1 MTSTPVG
8 RALRPARRV
17 TSTAALVAAV
27 LALVVGCSS
36 GSPPGS
42 AIDQVTEA
50 SNGTFATG
58 PPTPVAP
65 SAGSTTGSVPTQPAS
80 PAPPASALT
89 EPPPPPS
96 TTSSASVD
104 EPGLPATIQPVPQ
117 GELVSFQVRRQG
129 AVLIDAGSSGL
140 ARYNSSASCEVPG
153 QPCYDAPTFD
163 KVARIDLGAPPQVPG
178 TETTFITGHSN
189 RYRPDDAS
197 KGVFSGLQ
205 NARTGDTLVIR
216 TTRGTFVYDVT
227 TALTVPFDRLT
238 TTPQV
243 VDVRKDTVVAISC
256 VIAPDRGSY
265 LGNFVVVGSLRAAAP
280 L

>member
-1 MTSTPVG
+1 MTPTPVG

-65 SAGSTTGSVPTQPAS
+65 SAGSTTSSVPTQPAS
-80 PAPPASALT
+80 PAPPASAST

-96 TTSSASVD
+96 TSSASVD
-104 EPGLPATIQPVPQ
+104 EPGLPTAIQPVEQ
-117 GELVSFQVRRQG
+117 GELVSFQVRRQD

-205 NARTGDTLVIR
+205 NARTGDALVIR